1 MRRSSRC
8 SPVCRFHTSLH
19 TSRRGMEGCNPR
31 QMGEFH
37 TFHTFHTSALTC
49 AYVGRRPHARTRA
62 RFQPLLGME
71 GMEGMEEAGRARLSG
86 FHTSFHTSGGME
98 AQRRDA
104 R

>member
-1 MRRSSRC
+1 MRRSDAR
-8 SPVCRFHTSLH
+8 RFHTSFQ

-37 TFHTFHTSALTC
+37 TFQTFHTSAPTC
-49 AYVGRRPHARTRA
+49 AYAGMHPHARTRA

>member
-71 GMEGMEEAGRARLSG
+71 GMEGMEEGHSTRV
-86 FHTSFHTSGGME
+86 FSFHTSATPRQGME
-98 AQRRDA
+98 GKERAA
-104 R
+104 